1 MSLDGAL
8 ALATDHFERHVAVPV
23 DELAHRLQAEIN
35 RHRQLLYLRFDL
47 SRSDALYERP
57 PRLTLLPAGLIV
69 ADPALHRLPY
79 PPPGHAQPQPRPPPG
94 PPPLPVP

>member
-23 DELAHRLQAEIN
+23 DELTHRLQAEIN

-57 PRLTLLPAGLIV
+57 PRLALLPAGLIV
-69 ADPALHRLPY
+69 ADPPRPPHRDAPFWEA
-79 PPPGHAQPQPRPPPG
+79 PPQPRAEHPPSS
-94 PPPLPVP
+94 L